1 MHKEPKLGQTTSTGR
16 CKLIIIAIIAIITI
30 IMITRPY
37 AALGAAALDWI
48 VGPGYSSDWYIL
60 ECLQRL
66 ALRLWR
72 SAQIGY
78 FGFDVS
84 TIKGYILGGHN
95 LS

>member
-1 MHKEPKLGQTTSTGR
+1 MNIYCWVSYLSITIT
-16 CKLIIIAIIAIITI
+16 IIIAIIAIITI

-72 SAQIGY
+72 SARLGY
-78 FGFDVS
+78 
-84 TIKGYILGGHN
+84 YC
-95 LS
+95 

>member
-1 MHKEPKLGQTTSTGR
+1 MHKEPKLGQATSNGR
-16 CKLIIIAIIAIITI
+16 CILIIIAIIAI

-37 AALGAAALDWI
+37 AALGAAGLDWI

-60 ECLQRL
+60 ECSQRL

-78 FGFDVS
+78 FGLDVG
-84 TIKGYILGGHN
+84 TVGGYFLGGHN